1 MQVYALLTEL
11 SGKPQE
17 PKQHAT
23 KKPMGQCGNQKIE
36 NTTLQNLWDGTK
48 AALREVYSNTDL
60 PQETIKISNTQ
71 PNITTYSIKK
81 RRTNKVQIQQKKIIK
96 IREEISKTR
105 IKMQYKSSIK
115 PRVVFLKG

>member
-1 MQVYALLTEL
+1 
-11 SGKPQE
+11 
-17 PKQHAT
+17 
-23 KKPMGQCGNQKIE
+23 MGQCGNQKIE

>member
-1 MQVYALLTEL
+1 
-11 SGKPQE
+11 
-17 PKQHAT
+17 
-23 KKPMGQCGNQKIE
+23 MGQCGNQKIE

-96 IREEISKTR
+96 IREEVSKTR
-105 IKMQYKSSIK
+105 INMQYKSSIK

>member
-1 MQVYALLTEL
+1 
-11 SGKPQE
+11 
-17 PKQHAT
+17 
-23 KKPMGQCGNQKIE
+23 MGQCGNQKIE

-105 IKMQYKSSIK
+105 IKMQYKRSIK
-115 PRVVFLKG
+115 RRVVFLKG

>member
-1 MQVYALLTEL
+1 LQVYALLTEL

-17 PKQHAT
+17 TKQHGT
-23 KKPMGQCGNQKIE
+23 KKPKGQCGNQKIE
-36 NTTLQNLWDGTK
+36 NTTLQNLWDGAK

-60 PQETIKISNTQ
+60 PQETRKISNTQ

-81 RRTNKVQIQQKKIIK
+81 RTNKVQIQQKKIIK
-96 IREEISKTR
+96 IREEISKTC
-105 IKMQYKSSIK
+105 IKMQYKRSIK

>member
-1 MQVYALLTEL
+1 
-11 SGKPQE
+11 
-17 PKQHAT
+17 
-23 KKPMGQCGNQKIE
+23 MGQCGNQKIE

-81 RRTNKVQIQQKKIIK
+81 RRTNKVQIRQKKIIK

-105 IKMQYKSSIK
+105 IKMQYKRSIK
-115 PRVVFLKG
+115 RRVVFLKG